1 MDQQTFQQA
10 IGLLSGEH
18 SLTILRSL
26 RDGNWHLSS
35 EVARTLDIHTTTA
48 SKFLQRVADLGLV
61 ERQAHDSRTFE
72 YRVPAAPRA
81 RGPRRAAGT
90 WKRSWCGCRASVRPR
105 SRDAN
110 SRPEGTAGL

>member
-48 SKFLQRVADLGLV
+48 SKFLQRVAELGLV
-61 ERQAHDSRTFE
+61 ERQAHDSRPFE
-72 YRVPAAPRA
+72 YGLRFSPLRFDVDLPA
-81 RGPRRAAGT
+81 
-90 WKRSWCGCRASVRPR
+90 
-105 SRDAN
+105 D
-110 SRPEGTAGL
+110 AGLLRGDRDFLV